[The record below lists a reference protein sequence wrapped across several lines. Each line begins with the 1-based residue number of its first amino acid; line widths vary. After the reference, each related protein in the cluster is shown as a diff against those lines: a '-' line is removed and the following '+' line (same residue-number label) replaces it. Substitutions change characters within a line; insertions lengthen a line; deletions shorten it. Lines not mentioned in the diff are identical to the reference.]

1 MPSLLTHLK
10 ICEKINQSLQLT
22 QNEFY
27 LGSILPDLIENHKS
41 SHFSNY
47 RIPNIDNYL
56 KIINSKLSVV
66 EIGYLCHLLADKF
79 YNEFMF
85 KNYINKRDNDLI
97 SIKIN
102 ENEEYYSEDK
112 INQLKHSVYE
122 NYDIFI
128 VKNLFLNP
136 FNDLEFLNDLKMP
149 RLTNLVFDKEYIK
162 NRIKEINYK
171 TKIYKD
177 KNIKYVFSSQSELDN
192 LFLDCCNYILR
203 YIENNNI

>member
-10 ICEKINQSLQLT
+10 ICEKINQTLHLP

-27 LGSILPDLIENHKS
+27 LGSILPDLVENHKS
-41 SHFSNY
+41 SHFSDY
-47 RIPNIDNYL
+47 RIPNVDNYL
-56 KIINSKLSVV
+56 KTINSKLSII
-66 EIGYLCHLLADKF
+66 EIGYLCHLLIDKF

-102 ENEEYYSEDK
+102 EKEEYYSEDR

-128 VKNLFLNP
+128 AKNLFLNP
-136 FNDLEFLNDLKMP
+136 FNDLEFLNNLKMP

-171 TKIYKD
+171 VKIYKD
-177 KNIKYVFSSQSELDN
+177 NNIKYVFSSQSELDN
-192 LFLDCCNYILR
+192 LFLDCCNYVLQ